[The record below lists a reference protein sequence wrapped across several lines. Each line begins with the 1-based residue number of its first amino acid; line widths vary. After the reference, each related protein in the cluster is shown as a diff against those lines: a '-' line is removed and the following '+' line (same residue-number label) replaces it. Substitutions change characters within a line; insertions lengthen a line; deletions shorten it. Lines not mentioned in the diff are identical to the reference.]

1 MIYLG
6 ADHRGYPLK
15 EKIKAWLES
24 QKIKFEDLG
33 ASQLDPNDDYP
44 DFAHA
49 VASKV
54 ATTTDAFGILICG
67 SGAGMDIVANRRRG
81 VRSILGYDPYQ
92 VKMARANDDVN
103 VLSLAADF
111 ISEEAAKKLILTF
124 LKTPFSG
131 EERHQRR
138 IEKIDLV

>member
-6 ADHRGYPLK
+6 ADHRGFALK
-15 EKIKAWLES
+15 EKIKNWFTKQGIE
-24 QKIKFEDLG
+24 FEDLG
-33 ASQLDPNDDYP
+33 NTVLDPQDDYP

-54 ATTTDAFGILICG
+54 VATRDSFGILICG
-67 SGAGMDIVANRRRG
+67 TGAGMDITANRRRG
-81 VRSILGYDPYQ
+81 IKSVLGYDPYQ

-103 VLSLAADF
+103 ILSLAADF
-111 ISEEAAKKLILTF
+111 ISEEAAKKLVGVF

-131 EERHQRR
+131 GEKHARR
-138 IEKIDLV
+138 LAKIDEV